1 VSIEKRRQF
10 RGVLAGAHCVTAA
23 SVWDP
28 ISARIADR
36 LGIQVGLMGGS
47 LGSYAVLGAPD
58 VIVLTLTEFA
68 EQARRACRA
77 SSKVALLVD
86 ADHGYGNALN
96 VMRTVEELE
105 HAGVAGL
112 TIEDTLLPRAFG
124 AGAKAQYIALEEGV
138 GKMKAALAAR
148 RDKELV
154 VVGRTNAFTVN
165 GIDDAIARLKAYEA
179 AGVDALMVPGI
190 RTRAELDA
198 IAGAVKL
205 PLITGGA
212 GPEVADL
219 AYLTSRKVRVFSP
232 GHQAFA
238 ASVKAIH
245 DTMKAAQAGTRLPD
259 VADKDLMDWVT
270 RAAEFDGN
278 AKNFAAC
285 RAARSP
291 ASAAAR
297 GAW

>member
-1 VSIEKRRQF
+1 MSSDSRRA
-10 RGVLAGAHCVTAA
+10 RLRAILAGKNCVTAG

-36 LGIQVGLMGGS
+36 LGVAVGLMGGS

-58 VIVLTLTEFA
+58 LIVVTLTEFA

-77 SSKVALLVD
+77 SRVALLVD

-105 HAGVAGL
+105 YAGVAGL

-124 AGAKAQYIALEEGV
+124 AGEKPQLVSVEEGV

-148 RDKELV
+148 TDKELV
-154 VVGRTNAFTVN
+154 IVGRTSASSITGVE
-165 GIDDAIARLKAYEA
+165 DAIARLRAYEA

-190 RTRAELDA
+190 RTRVELDR
-198 IAGAVKL
+198 IAGAVNL
-205 PLITGGA
+205 PLVTGGA
-212 GPEVADL
+212 GAELADL
-219 AYLTSRKVRVFSP
+219 AYLTSRNVRVFSP

-238 ASVKAIH
+238 ASVQAIH
-245 DTMKAAQAGTRLPD
+245 DTMKAFQASLAPEKLPG
-259 VADKDLMDWVT
+259 VAGKELMDWVT
-270 RAAEFDGN
+270 RAAEF
-278 AKNFAAC
+278 AANTK
-285 RAARSP
+285 RYL
-291 ASAAAR
+291 
-297 GAW
+297 G